1 MNRRNVLAGFLS
13 ALAAVS
19 AYAASVPF
27 VRSFV
32 PSARARAKGNP
43 IEVDLSTFRPGEVRP
58 YEYRG
63 RVMLVLR
70 RTAEM
75 LGKLDVMSARRH
87 DRDTL
92 DPPYAASPHRSINP
106 EFLVVEGVCPHLGC
120 VPQVRG
126 QAEGK
131 ELVGDWWRGGLICP
145 CHVSAFDYTGRVVK
159 GPAPENLRVPPHRYL
174 SPTRI
179 VIGEEDAPT

>member
-13 ALAAVS
+13 ALAALS
-19 AYAASVPF
+19 AYATSVPF

-43 IEVDLSTFRPGEVRP
+43 IEVDLGTFRPGEARP

-75 LGKLDVMSARRH
+75 LERLDVMSARRH
-87 DRDTL
+87 DSDTL
-92 DPPYAASPHRSINP
+92 DPPYAASPHRSIDP

-126 QAEGK
+126 PVEGK
-131 ELVGDWWRGGLICP
+131 KIVGDWWEGGFICP
-145 CHVSAFDYTGRVVK
+145 CHVSAFDYAGRVVK
-159 GPAPENLRVPPHRYL
+159 GPAPTNLRVPPHRY
-174 SPTRI
+174 STATRI
-179 VIGEEDAPT
+179 VIGEEAEPT